1 MEIKCAECGWEGDW
15 DGTITVKVDG
25 DKHPGCP
32 KCKGIEFLEQGDL
45 FGPDLSKP
53 PCQECG
59 AMTPEEAATKCHCGG
74 DKDDCHGC
82 HLWPD

>member
-1 MEIKCAECGWEGDW
+1 MSWGERTCRHFGHCQYNP
-15 DGTITVKVDG
+15 TIHTCNR
-25 DKHPGCP
+25 H
-32 KCKGIEFLEQGDL
+32 CKDFE
-45 FGPDLSKP
+45 PDLTKP

-59 AMTPEEAATKCHCGG
+59 AMTPEESESKCICAG